1 MNMQS
6 ERNLVPFAF
15 GENLVRSMLDE
26 KGDPWFVAKDV
37 ALALNYQWN
46 GQSCIA
52 HVPEE
57 WRGVRSVLTPSGTQ
71 EMLMLSEQ
79 GLYFFLGRSDKPKA
93 LSFQKWLAGEVLPT
107 LRRTGTYTMPNANK
121 LRGERTGMP
130 DVPEVYSLRQG
141 IRLRVWESA
150 LRCASLEEE
159 GWDFAV
165 QCFVHICR
173 MLAAGPLPR
182 PVHDEETRRIVRFA
196 EEKCRA
202 DEHGRVNATRLY
214 DAFTAWWCGKFNE
227 PVPSQHIFG
236 RVMPTRFAR
245 RKRGG
250 KSVYF
255 GLCLNHA

>member
-1 MNMQS
+1 MNTQS

-26 KGDPWFVAKDV
+26 AGNPWFVAKDV

-93 LSFQKWLAGEVLPT
+93 LSFQKWLAGEVLPA

-182 PVHDEETRRIVRFA
+182 PVHDEETRRIVQFA
-196 EEKCRA
+196 EEMNTAASTPLSCTTLSHPGGAASSTSPCRA
-202 DEHGRVNATRLY
+202 STSSAGS
-214 DAFTAWWCGKFNE
+214 CP
-227 PVPSQHIFG
+227 PVLPGASAA
-236 RVMPTRFAR
+236 AR
-245 RKRGG
+245 AST
-250 KSVYF
+250 SV
-255 GLCLNHA
+255 CA

>member
-1 MNMQS
+1 MNTQTSMT
-6 ERNLVPFAF
+6 PFVF
-15 GENLVRSMLDE
+15 EDHLVRVHLDE
-26 KGDPWFVAKDV
+26 SGTPWFVAKDV
-37 ALALNYQWN
+37 ASLLGYQWS
-46 GQSCIA
+46 GIRTIQ

-57 WRGVRSVLTPSGTQ
+57 WRGVESVSTPSGDQ
-71 EMLMLSEQ
+71 EMWLLSEY
-79 GLYFFLGRSDKPKA
+79 GLYFFLNRSDKPGA
-93 LSFQKWLAGEVLPT
+93 LPFQKWLAGEVLPT

-182 PVHDEETRRIVRFA
+182 PVHDEETRRIVQFA

-255 GLCLNHA
+255 GLCLN